1 VTVISTDTLDGVL
14 TRDSAPFGAVT
25 AH

>member
-1 VTVISTDTLDGVL
+1 VTVISTDTLDGVF
-14 TRDSAPFGAVT
+14 TRDSASVEAPT